1 MREFI
6 QTAKIHEIFSRI
18 FTIYGIN
25 PRLKPVS
32 PSDCSG
38 NTLVDSP
45 SSPAYIESTIFD
57 SFSDAEDCYEDLS
70 QRVMVLSTS

>member
-38 NTLVDSP
+38 NTLVVSP
-45 SSPAYIESTIFD
+45 SSPAFIEPVCLD
-57 SFSDAEDCYEDLS
+57 SYSDKEDCYEDMAK
-70 QRVMVLSTS
+70 RVMKLSTS